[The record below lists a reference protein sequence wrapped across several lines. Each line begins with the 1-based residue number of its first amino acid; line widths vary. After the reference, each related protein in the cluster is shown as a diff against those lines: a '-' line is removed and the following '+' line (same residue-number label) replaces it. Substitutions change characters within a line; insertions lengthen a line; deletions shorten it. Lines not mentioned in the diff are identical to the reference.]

1 MNTDKHGLALG
12 DITEKI
18 LQCAFRVHN
27 KLGCGFLEK
36 VYENALVYE
45 LRKNGLAVQQQFQ
58 IDVFYEDQRVGDY
71 VGDLLIEGQVIV
83 ELKVCQAI
91 DDVHAAICL
100 NYLRATRKRVC
111 LLMNFAKPRLDF
123 KRFVLD

>member
-111 LLMNFAKPRLDF
+111 LLMNFDIPRLDF